1 MTSTSKTLIASA
13 ATLFTLALFSVT
25 APAAQAAEFCIT
37 NGAQAAHG
45 CGYPTMEACQ
55 AASSGIGGMCS
66 EKGGSGSTSANDAFA
81 QQKPARSVR
90 AKKEAVH

>member
-1 MTSTSKTLIASA
+1 MTSTSKTLVASA

-25 APAAQAAEFCIT
+25 APAAQAAEYCIT

-45 CGYPTMEACQ
+45 CGYQTMEACQ

-66 EKGGSGSTSANDAFA
+66 EKGGSASANDAFA

>member
-1 MTSTSKTLIASA
+1 MRLLRTA
-13 ATLFTLALFSVT
+13 ATLALALAASVT

-66 EKGGSGSTSANDAFA
+66 ERGGSGSTSVNDAFA